1 MYSQSVTVSDSHNYG
16 KCAENAAFE
25 REKSDGVV
33 RSNLQVVG
41 IDDRSLSG
49 GDMGTTRVKLTGPNV
64 CTQQEP

>member
-1 MYSQSVTVSDSHNYG
+1 MCLTS
-16 KCAENAAFE
+16 CAGNAAFE
-25 REKSDGVV
+25 RSEKSDGMV

-49 GDMGTTRVKLTGPNV
+49 GGSGGLGASRVKLTGPNV